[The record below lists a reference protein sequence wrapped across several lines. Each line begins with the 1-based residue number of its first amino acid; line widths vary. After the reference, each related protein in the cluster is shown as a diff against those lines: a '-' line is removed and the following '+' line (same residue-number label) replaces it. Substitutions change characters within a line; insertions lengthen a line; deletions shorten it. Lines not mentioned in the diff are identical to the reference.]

1 MAIVTSIGIQ
11 CMLEGLV
18 PLHLAEKLNRHHDG
32 GITFVILGLVFTT
45 MVPIVGHITD
55 RLIEWRGETMRYYVM
70 MFGSL
75 ATIAAAILMAFAKSF
90 AVLMVGYSFFAVADL
105 CMFIPAQ
112 SAYGDFV
119 NGENVNSMAR
129 GYSIATV
136 AWALGAISLPPIGSA
151 LYSQHGFSASVPD
164 LLQNT
169 MGVARS
175 SNGIVAAAFGVGG
188 LLAGLFTGYLSD
200 HTQNRVGFQLLA
212 SVLYIVSGL
221 VLFYAKKFYQVVL
234 FRLVLGISSSMADT
248 MLFTTVADVYPAD
261 LLGFKMAIIFVFDH
275 IGNMLGPLLG
285 GKAYEHMGVS
295 GIALIS
301 IALGVFELLLV
312 AVFVRNSIDIR
323 HALVANKLLSETC
336 VSSKVDESTIGSS
349 CSGPSVPAEIARTCS
364 FSDVSIISKSELK
377 ESYLDGIDT
386 YKDHSGKKEKQMH
399 LWRLLL
405 QLPVV
410 GPTVSIFVATGMQ
423 SVIETILPLRLFD
436 KFGSSPESI
445 GVAFLIVG
453 GVLILAMPA
462 VGFVSDRIVSLY
474 GEHKRYY
481 MIAIGAVCVF
491 LAQIIMS
498 LASSYTVLVSGYSI
512 FAVLTM
518 KEIEFMENIQN
529 DKSIALFSKE
539 ELAGLPDDFYLYRY
553 HAYSELAIE
562 THMAKT
568 PRNVFVLLEELRKKL
583 TPIARAELKELQ
595 KLKQAD
601 SKASNPSEIF
611 EWDRVYYQHK
621 HLMETLGSV
630 DIREYF
636 PLPQVLRGM
645 FTIYEKMLGVRVV
658 KEESANAWH
667 PDVELYT
674 VREANSNEHVGS
686 IFLDLYERD
695 GKTALNAM
703 HKIKPGYKS
712 EDGTFVTS
720 KVAITTSFSQPVA
733 QKPTLLKHR
742 DLQMLI
748 HELGHAFHEICAR
761 SKWSALQGTAAS
773 SDYSE
778 AISQMMENWV
788 WETSVLRTFAF
799 HYQTGDPMPE
809 DMLQKL
815 VASKMKWQGIDALH
829 LIALS
834 LFDLSIHDKGL
845 RKLNVAEHYNKTLE
859 QVSLVKRGKHHTFGA
874 ASFSHI
880 GNASGSTF
888 YCYIWSRVYAAD
900 MFVSRFVKGGL
911 SNPQTGSDFRK
922 EVLQPGYSR
931 DLMGNLV
938 RFLGRNPNSQAY
950 LGMFEE

>member
-1 MAIVTSIGIQ
+1 
-11 CMLEGLV
+11 
-18 PLHLAEKLNRHHDG
+18 
-32 GITFVILGLVFTT
+32 
-45 MVPIVGHITD
+45 
-55 RLIEWRGETMRYYVM
+55 
-70 MFGSL
+70 
-75 ATIAAAILMAFAKSF
+75 
-90 AVLMVGYSFFAVADL
+90 
-105 CMFIPAQ
+105 
-112 SAYGDFV
+112 
-119 NGENVNSMAR
+119 
-129 GYSIATV
+129 
-136 AWALGAISLPPIGSA
+136 
-151 LYSQHGFSASVPD
+151 
-164 LLQNT
+164 

-518 KEIEFMENIQN
+518 VVVVPAQ
-529 DKSIALFSKE
+529 S
-539 ELAGLPDDFYLYRY
+539 Y

>member
-1 MAIVTSIGIQ
+1 MEEIVAKVEQAICSTIYRVTKSGAWKPPRTHSSKLVAKTADKLNHFAYKTHLNNLAKLRYVIPRSPPTFGSVIAPIARDENKRLECLFTFKLLAKVSPDKETRRSASKFALKLQQLYISKAPSEQLDRLVKQITNNPIQ
-11 CMLEGLV
+11 MNMLEEDDRKYIELGRLTDKMCGDHLHGPKREKCAKHFFYLV
-18 PLHLAEKLNRHHDG
+18 E
-32 GITFVILGLVFTT
+32 
-45 MVPIVGHITD
+45 
-55 RLIEWRGETMRYYVM
+55 
-70 MFGSL
+70 
-75 ATIAAAILMAFAKSF
+75 
-90 AVLMVGYSFFAVADL
+90 
-105 CMFIPAQ
+105 
-112 SAYGDFV
+112 
-119 NGENVNSMAR
+119 
-129 GYSIATV
+129 
-136 AWALGAISLPPIGSA
+136 
-151 LYSQHGFSASVPD
+151 
-164 LLQNT
+164 
-169 MGVARS
+169 
-175 SNGIVAAAFGVGG
+175 
-188 LLAGLFTGYLSD
+188 
-200 HTQNRVGFQLLA
+200 
-212 SVLYIVSGL
+212 
-221 VLFYAKKFYQVVL
+221 
-234 FRLVLGISSSMADT
+234 
-248 MLFTTVADVYPAD
+248 
-261 LLGFKMAIIFVFDH
+261 
-275 IGNMLGPLLG
+275 
-285 GKAYEHMGVS
+285 
-295 GIALIS
+295 
-301 IALGVFELLLV
+301 
-312 AVFVRNSIDIR
+312 
-323 HALVANKLLSETC
+323 
-336 VSSKVDESTIGSS
+336 
-349 CSGPSVPAEIARTCS
+349 
-364 FSDVSIISKSELK
+364 
-377 ESYLDGIDT
+377 
-386 YKDHSGKKEKQMH
+386 
-399 LWRLLL
+399 
-405 QLPVV
+405 
-410 GPTVSIFVATGMQ
+410 
-423 SVIETILPLRLFD
+423 
-436 KFGSSPESI
+436 
-445 GVAFLIVG
+445 
-453 GVLILAMPA
+453 
-462 VGFVSDRIVSLY
+462 
-474 GEHKRYY
+474 
-481 MIAIGAVCVF
+481 
-491 LAQIIMS
+491 
-498 LASSYTVLVSGYSI
+498 
-512 FAVLTM
+512 

-539 ELAGLPDDFYLYRY
+539 ELAGLPDDFYLYRRTTFVNGQAKYAVAATQADYDLIMQYASLESTRERMFRVYNTRCPGNVKLAQKIVDIRNDLAKFVGY

>member
-323 HALVANKLLSETC
+323 HAL
-336 VSSKVDESTIGSS
+336 
-349 CSGPSVPAEIARTCS
+349 
-364 FSDVSIISKSELK
+364 
-377 ESYLDGIDT
+377 
-386 YKDHSGKKEKQMH
+386 
-399 LWRLLL
+399 
-405 QLPVV
+405 
-410 GPTVSIFVATGMQ
+410 
-423 SVIETILPLRLFD
+423 
-436 KFGSSPESI
+436 
-445 GVAFLIVG
+445 
-453 GVLILAMPA
+453 
-462 VGFVSDRIVSLY
+462 
-474 GEHKRYY
+474 
-481 MIAIGAVCVF
+481 
-491 LAQIIMS
+491 
-498 LASSYTVLVSGYSI
+498 
-512 FAVLTM
+512 
-518 KEIEFMENIQN
+518 
-529 DKSIALFSKE
+529 
-539 ELAGLPDDFYLYRY
+539 
-553 HAYSELAIE
+553 LAIE

>member
-1 MAIVTSIGIQ
+1 
-11 CMLEGLV
+11 
-18 PLHLAEKLNRHHDG
+18 
-32 GITFVILGLVFTT
+32 